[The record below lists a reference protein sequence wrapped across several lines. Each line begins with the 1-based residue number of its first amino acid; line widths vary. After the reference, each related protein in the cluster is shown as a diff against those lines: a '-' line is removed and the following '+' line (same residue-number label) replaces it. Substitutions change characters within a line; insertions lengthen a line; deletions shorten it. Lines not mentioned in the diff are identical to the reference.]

1 MKFLLASSLSIACR
15 AFPPPPPPSH
25 RAPPRHRVSSSSSSS
40 SSSLRMASGGRMPV
54 RPVGIGSA
62 SPRTLVTNLDLESV
76 HDTSDEWIRTRT
88 GISERRVLVHGG
100 TREAVVAMEE
110 KRRAAVVGLVD
121 PAAGEADAGEE
132 VEEEEGT
139 TATTTTTTTVVP
151 ENLRSL
157 GIEAARN
164 ALEMSGIDAGDIDL
178 VVCATSSP
186 DDLFGDAPSIGAF
199 VSPSRLSSYVC
210 LVCLRVPCLYFL
222 LFPGTFRGSL
232 TPVVVVVVFYTHE
245 ENAIYHDVC
254 NVLEI
259 QTSLSLSLL
268 THRGNPLFSFSP
280 IRWNRIE

>member
-1 MKFLLASSLSIACR
+1 
-15 AFPPPPPPSH
+15 
-25 RAPPRHRVSSSSSSS
+25 
-40 SSSLRMASGGRMPV
+40 MASGGRMPV

-121 PAAGEADAGEE
+121 PAAGEAGAGEE
-132 VEEEEGT
+132 VEEGT

-199 VSPSRLSSYVC
+199 VSPSDCPRMSVLCVCVC
-210 LVCLRVPCLYFL
+210 LVF
-222 LFPGTFRGSL
+222 
-232 TPVVVVVVFYTHE
+232 
-245 ENAIYHDVC
+245 I
-254 NVLEI
+254 
-259 QTSLSLSLL
+259 
-268 THRGNPLFSFSP
+268 LFSFPVHLGVLLPPS
-280 IRWNRIE
+280 WS

>member
-1 MKFLLASSLSIACR
+1 
-15 AFPPPPPPSH
+15 
-25 RAPPRHRVSSSSSSS
+25 
-40 SSSLRMASGGRMPV
+40 MPV

-110 KRRAAVVGLVD
+110 KRRAAVAGLVD
-121 PAAGEADAGEE
+121 PAAGEAGAGEE
-132 VEEEEGT
+132 EEETT
-139 TATTTTTTTVVP
+139 TATTTTTTVVP

-232 TPVVVVVVFYTHE
+232 TPV
-245 ENAIYHDVC
+245 
-254 NVLEI
+254 LG
-259 QTSLSLSLL
+259 
-268 THRGNPLFSFSP
+268 R
-280 IRWNRIE
+280 IRYPRRECHIS

>member
-1 MKFLLASSLSIACR
+1 MW
-15 AFPPPPPPSH
+15 H
-25 RAPPRHRVSSSSSSS
+25 RRCCS
-40 SSSLRMASGGRMPV
+40 
-54 RPVGIGSA
+54 
-62 SPRTLVTNLDLESV
+62 SPRGTCPRSRRSCLGRS
-76 HDTSDEWIRTRT
+76 SPP
-88 GISERRVLVHGG
+88 ERGSCAA
-100 TREAVVAMEE
+100 EA
-110 KRRAAVVGLVD
+110 
-121 PAAGEADAGEE
+121 EAEAGEE
-132 VEEEEGT
+132 AGEEEEEEEETT
-139 TATTTTTTTVVP
+139 TATTTTTTVVP

-157 GIEAARN
+157 RIEAARN

>member
-1 MKFLLASSLSIACR
+1 
-15 AFPPPPPPSH
+15 
-25 RAPPRHRVSSSSSSS
+25 
-40 SSSLRMASGGRMPV
+40 MASGGRMPV

-110 KRRAAVVGLVD
+110 KRRAAVAGLVD
-121 PAAGEADAGEE
+121 PAAGEAEA
-132 VEEEEGT
+132 EEEEEETT
-139 TATTTTTTTVVP
+139 TATTTTTTVVP

-186 DDLFGDAPSIGAF
+186 DDLFGDAPSIGALLF
-199 VSPSRLSSYVC
+199 RPPTVLVCLSCVCVC
-210 LVCLRVPCLYFL
+210 LVF
-222 LFPGTFRGSL
+222 
-232 TPVVVVVVFYTHE
+232 
-245 ENAIYHDVC
+245 I
-254 NVLEI
+254 
-259 QTSLSLSLL
+259 
-268 THRGNPLFSFSP
+268 LFSFP
-280 IRWNRIE
+280 VHLGVLYPRRGRNRYPRRECHIS

>member
-1 MKFLLASSLSIACR
+1 
-15 AFPPPPPPSH
+15 
-25 RAPPRHRVSSSSSSS
+25 
-40 SSSLRMASGGRMPV
+40 MPV

-100 TREAVVAMEE
+100 NREVVVAMK
-110 KRRAAVVGLVD
+110 KRAVVVD
-121 PAAGEADAGEE
+121 PAGEGVEA
-132 VEEEEGT
+132 VKEEEA
-139 TATTTTTTTVVP
+139 TATTTTTTTVP

-199 VSPSRLSSYVC
+199 RSPPSRLVLC
-210 LVCLRVPCLYFL
+210 VRACLYSSLSGTSGFL
-222 LFPGTFRGSL
+222 PPSWSYSIPRR
-232 TPVVVVVVFYTHE
+232 E
-245 ENAIYHDVC
+245 YHIMR

-259 QTSLSLSLL
+259 RLSLSPH
-268 THRGNPLFSFSP
+268 TA
-280 IRWNRIE
+280 